1 MADFNPTEEQVHA
14 VKTAHSG
21 ETFVVDAVAGSGKTT
36 TARSMCQA
44 VRGRVLYLV
53 YNTAAAK
60 DAKKTFPSNTKVSTT
75 SALAWGEYK
84 ETYGDRI
91 LGPLK
96 PGSRY
101 ERQGSPRVPARET
114 ARLAGIRPVSLGENY
129 PTISEVTV
137 ARLATE
143 TIQKFCYSDAE
154 KISEV
159 HVPAMP
165 PGLEPLQVEVLR
177 SEITTAAQKIW
188 AASLSV
194 DSKHRFTFDHIFKL
208 LVSTNPDLG
217 YDTIVVD
224 EAQDSNWATLS
235 LLKSQVNSQII
246 VVGDPAQQLYSWRG
260 ASDIMG
266 EFHGPRLSLSKS
278 FRFGESIAEEADKWL
293 AHTETNV
300 RVTGNENMKSR
311 VTEGGMEKPQGVLC
325 RTNATVMVRAM
336 EYLENGQDVAV
347 CGGTKALESL
357 AAAAS
362 KLMAGEPTDHPELAA
377 FNDWGEL
384 MSYTQEP
391 GGGDLK
397 SLVQLINE
405 HKVPGILSA
414 CKKLKD
420 EHRGNPDVVIS
431 TAHKA
436 KGREWETVEIAE
448 DFKEP
453 KDVENPHTGE
463 MERGFIDRHSAMLH
477 YVAVTRARN
486 ELDRSG
492 LAWIDRHPP
501 VGNKTWGTND

>member
-1 MADFNPTEEQVHA
+1 MADIKPTEEQIHVI
-14 VKTAHSG
+14 KTAHSG

-36 TARSMCQA
+36 TARKMCQA
-44 VRGRVLYLV
+44 LSGRVLYLV

-60 DAKKTFPSNTKVSTT
+60 DAKKSFPPNTHVSTT
-75 SALAWGEYK
+75 SALAWAEYK

-101 ERQGSPRVPARET
+101 ERQGAPRVPARET
-114 ARLAGIRPVSLGENY
+114 ARLADLRPVSLGENF
-129 PTISEVTV
+129 PPMSEVTI

-143 TIQKFCYSDAE
+143 AIQKFCYSDDE
-154 KISEV
+154 KISEI
-159 HVPAMP
+159 HVPVLP
-165 PGLEPLQVEVLR
+165 PGLEPLHAEVLR
-177 SEITTAAQKIW
+177 AEVSVAAQKVW
-188 AASLSV
+188 RESLSV
-194 DSKHRFTFDHIFKL
+194 NSKHRFTFDHIFKL
-208 LVSTNPDLG
+208 LVSASPDLG

-235 LLKSQVNSQII
+235 LLKAQVNSQII

-266 EFHGPRLSLSKS
+266 EFDGPRLSLSKS
-278 FRFGESIAEEADKWL
+278 FRFGESIATEADKWL
-293 AHTETNV
+293 AHTGTNI
-300 RVTGNENMKSR
+300 RVTGNENMNSR
-311 VTEGGMEKPQGVLC
+311 VAEVSLKNPQGVLC

-336 EYLENGQDVAV
+336 KYLEDGKNVAV
-347 CGGTKALESL
+347 CGGTKALETL

-362 KLMAGEPTDHPELAA
+362 KLMSGEPTDHPELSA
-377 FNDWGEL
+377 FKDWGEL
-384 MSYTQEP
+384 MAYTREP

-420 EHRGNPDVVIS
+420 EHRGNPDVVVS

-436 KGREWETVEIAE
+436 KGREWASVEIAE

-453 KDVENPHTGE
+453 KDVEDPHTGE
-463 MERGFIDRHSAMLH
+463 MEPGPIDRHSAMLH
-477 YVAVTRARN
+477 YVAVTRARE
-486 ELDRSG
+486 ELNRAG

-501 VGNKTWGTND
+501 IDKFRNKN